1 VLVIIVA
8 GFVVSVPISA
18 IVNVPYKSVST
29 GYSPTTST
37 SVEQYLV
44 GVSITMPYVTS
55 STAVVAVTQTNS
67 TSSSAFG
74 ISQVTLGCNEYAHAS
89 TTLTVGEDVQISW
102 SASDTVDVYVFTST
116 EYQSYVNSGTTSPN
130 VWGENSAPASGS
142 LGFHV
147 SGSGRYYLM
156 MHNPHNG
163 VNCFAAVNLAIYSAT
178 GLIHQAPSVSYIT
191 QTATYITSSPT
202 VITQTVTMTVTGVSL
217 STKYITFTLT
227 SASTTSCAPYFWNW
241 LFGTKNCS

>member
-1 VLVIIVA
+1 VLAIIIA

-18 IVNVPYKSVST
+18 LVNVPYKSVST

-37 SVEQYLV
+37 SVGQFLV
-44 GVSITMPYVTS
+44 SASITVPYVTR
-55 STAVVAVTQTNS
+55 STTVVAVTQTHS

-74 ISQVTLGCNEYAHAS
+74 ISPVTLGCNEYAHSS

-102 SASDTVDVYVFTST
+102 SASDTIDVYVFIST

-130 VWGENSAPASGS
+130 VWGESSAPASGS
-142 LGFHV
+142 LSFHV
-147 SGSGRYYLM
+147 SGSDTYYLM

-163 VNCFAAVNLAIYSAT
+163 VNCFAAENLAIYSAT
-178 GLIHQAPSVSYIT
+178 GLVYPAPSVSYIT
-191 QTATYITSSPT
+191 QTVTYITSGQT
-202 VITQTVTMTVTGVSL
+202 VITQTVTTTVTSVST

-227 SASTTSCAPYFWNW
+227 SASPTSCASYFWNW